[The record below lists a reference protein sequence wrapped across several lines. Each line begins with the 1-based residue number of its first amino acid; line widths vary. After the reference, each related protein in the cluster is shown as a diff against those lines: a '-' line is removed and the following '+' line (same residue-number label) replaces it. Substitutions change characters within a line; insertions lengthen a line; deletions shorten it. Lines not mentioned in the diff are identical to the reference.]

1 MLACFPKRLIAV
13 QAIQRRETLYTENH
27 LFGLV
32 GYNLANTKSRHFDD
46 QPRTDD
52 LIINTY

>member
-52 LIINTY
+52 LN